1 MKSLRCVVL
10 SLFACVLSA
19 QGWVDKSGPNGPS
32 PRYGHSMCYDPV
44 RGHTVMVGGNG
55 PGNPFSE
62 TWTWDGQ
69 QWTSRGLLPVQSY
82 RAKVFW
88 HAQLGKLIC
97 VCGVSSGSMIALEWD
112 GANWT
117 NQVTIPGGVYDPSW
131 VGYDQGR
138 QEGLAG
144 INYDRVAVL
153 TAQGW
158 SVRNMVTTI
167 PNPEQTAWDPVT
179 QKLVGALVI
188 SNTSRVNVVE
198 WSGYG
203 WNIRTTADAP
213 YFWPAIASNP
223 NGAGVVMF
231 DAEGPWVSTTGSMMA
246 DHTWFIVGNTVR
258 RLVVGSGPTPRGF
271 SSMVFDS
278 ARSRFVL
285 FGGAVITGYPG
296 SSSPTWPLAD
306 TWEFDLGPSPSFT
319 PYGTGCTG
327 SRGVPNLAA
336 QTNSVPRTGTTFSAR
351 TSNLPWTAPT
361 FLLFGLSNTNSS
373 GLPLP
378 FDLGIAGA
386 PGCSLL
392 ASIDDIQATN
402 NVLGTAV
409 WSLAVPTLP
418 GASFYVQSVAF
429 EASANSLGVVLSN
442 AGHGTLGF

>member
-44 RGHTVMVGGNG
+44 RGYTVMVGGGAN
-55 PGNPFSE
+55 E
-62 TWTWDGQ
+62 TWTWDGV
-69 QWTSRGLLPVQSY
+69 QWTNRGSIPAPYS
-82 RAKVFW
+82 AKVFW
-88 HAQLGKLIC
+88 HSQMAKLIL
-97 VCGVSSGSMIALEWD
+97 VVDNGGYPGAWEWD
-112 GANWT
+112 GSSWT
-117 NQVTIPGGVYDPSW
+117 NAVSIAGAVGYISW
-131 VGYDQGR
+131 VGYDHIR
-138 QEGLAG
+138 NEGLVG
-144 INYDRVAVL
+144 IGNNRVAVL
-153 TAQGW
+153 TTQGW
-158 SVRNMVTTI
+158 SLRNMVTTI
-167 PNPEQTAWDPVT
+167 PVPDQTAWDPNI
-179 QKLVGALVI
+179 QRLVGLV
-188 SNTSRVNVVE
+188 SGSSRAFVAE
-198 WSGYG
+198 WSGFG
-203 WNIRTTADAP
+203 WNVRATADAP
-213 YFWPAIASNP
+213 TYLGCLASNTAGP
-223 NGAGVVMF
+223 GVVML
-231 DAEGPWVSTTGSMMA
+231 DGDGPFTNTANSWLP
-246 DHTWFIVGNTVR
+246 DHTWLISGSSMR
-258 RLVVGSGPTPRGF
+258 RLSIGIGPTPR
-271 SSMVFDS
+271 SAVAMAFDS
-278 ARSRFVL
+278 ARGKFVL
-285 FGGAVITGYPG
+285 FGGLTSGYPLG
-296 SSSPTWPLAD
+296 D

-327 SRGVPNLAA
+327 SRGVPNLVA

>member
-1 MKSLRCVVL
+1 
-10 SLFACVLSA
+10 
-19 QGWVDKSGPNGPS
+19 
-32 PRYGHSMCYDPV
+32 
-44 RGHTVMVGGNG
+44 
-55 PGNPFSE
+55 
-62 TWTWDGQ
+62 
-69 QWTSRGLLPVQSY
+69 
-82 RAKVFW
+82 
-88 HAQLGKLIC
+88 
-97 VCGVSSGSMIALEWD
+97 
-112 GANWT
+112 
-117 NQVTIPGGVYDPSW
+117 
-131 VGYDQGR
+131 
-138 QEGLAG
+138 
-144 INYDRVAVL
+144 
-153 TAQGW
+153 
-158 SVRNMVTTI
+158 
-167 PNPEQTAWDPVT
+167 
-179 QKLVGALVI
+179 
-188 SNTSRVNVVE
+188 
-198 WSGYG
+198 
-203 WNIRTTADAP
+203 
-213 YFWPAIASNP
+213 
-223 NGAGVVMF
+223 
-231 DAEGPWVSTTGSMMA
+231 
-246 DHTWFIVGNTVR
+246 
-258 RLVVGSGPTPRGF
+258 
-271 SSMVFDS
+271 
-278 ARSRFVL
+278 VL
-285 FGGAVITGYPG
+285 FGGAVIVGGTGSG
-296 SSSPTWPLAD
+296 NSSPQWPLGD